1 MEDVR
6 MEMLK
11 MWKTSRESYVKTL
24 TMMQEQGER
33 MCDLFLNQSDSVRDE
48 AQRIIKEGMTT
59 TKEAQKNYVKAVE
72 ENVAKMEELL
82 SKKE

>member
-11 MWKTSRESYVKTL
+11 MWKTSWEGYVKTL

-48 AQRIIKEGMTT
+48 TQRIIKEGMTT
-59 TKEAQKNYVKAVE
+59 TKEAQNNYVKTVE